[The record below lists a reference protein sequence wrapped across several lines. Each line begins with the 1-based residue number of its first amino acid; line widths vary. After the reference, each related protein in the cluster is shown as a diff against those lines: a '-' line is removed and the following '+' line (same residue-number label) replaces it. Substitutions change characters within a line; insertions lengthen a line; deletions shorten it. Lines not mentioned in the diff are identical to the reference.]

1 MIILPA
7 IDILGGKCV
16 RLTQGDYTKEFT
28 YSIYP
33 EDTALELQDAGATF
47 LHVVDLDGAKVGHPM
62 NIFTIKKILENV
74 TIPIEVGG
82 GIRSMEEIDMMLDLG
97 VERVMVGTAAV
108 ENPAFVREAAVQ
120 FGERVV
126 VAIDARDGIVAVNGW
141 SASGEIA
148 AEELAARIGDC
159 GITTI
164 TYTDIARDG
173 MLTGVDV
180 ERVASIAK
188 NSGLSVIASGGVN
201 SLENI
206 LQLKEKEPLG
216 IVGAIIGKAI
226 YEGVIDLQEAIKV
239 ARGE

>member
-16 RLTQGDYTKEFT
+16 RLMQGDYTRETT

-33 EDTALELQDAGATF
+33 EDTAIELQDAGAHF

-62 NIFTIKKILENV
+62 NIFTIKKILENIS
-74 TIPIEVGG
+74 IPIEVGG

-97 VERVMVGTAAV
+97 VERVMIGTAAV
-108 ENPAFVREAAVQ
+108 ENPNFVREAAAH
-120 FGERVV
+120 FGERIA

-141 SASGEIA
+141 NDSGKIE

-173 MLTGVDV
+173 MLTGVNV
-180 ERVASIAK
+180 EMVASIAK
-188 NSGLSVIASGGVN
+188 KSGLSVIASGGVN

-206 LQLKEKEPLG
+206 LQLKEKEHLG
-216 IVGAIIGKAI
+216 IIGAIIGKAI
-226 YEGVIDLQEAIKV
+226 YEGVIDLAEAIQV
-239 ARGE
+239 AK

>member
-33 EDTALELQDAGATF
+33 EDTALELQDAGAHF

-97 VERVMVGTAAV
+97 VARVMVGTAAV
-108 ENPAFVREAAVQ
+108 ENPNFVREAAAQ
-120 FGERVV
+120 FGDKVA

-141 SASGEIA
+141 SNSGEMA

-159 GITTI
+159 GITMI

-173 MLTGVDV
+173 MLTGVNV
-180 ERVASIAK
+180 EMVARIAEK
-188 NSGLSVIASGGVN
+188 SGLSVIASGGVN
-201 SLENI
+201 SIENI
-206 LQLKEKEPLG
+206 LKLKEKEHLG

-226 YEGVIDLQEAIKV
+226 YEGVIDLQEAIEI
-239 ARGE
+239 AR

>member
-16 RLTQGDYTKEFT
+16 RLTQGNYDKKFT
-28 YSIYP
+28 YSSYP
-33 EDTALELQDAGATF
+33 EDTAIELQEAGAHF
-47 LHVVDLDGAKVGHPM
+47 LHVVDLDGAKIGHPM

-108 ENPAFVREAAVQ
+108 ENPKFVREAASQ
-120 FGERVV
+120 FGEKVV
-126 VAIDARDGIVAVNGW
+126 VAIDARDGIVAVHGW
-141 SASGEIA
+141 SDSGEIA

-173 MLTGVDV
+173 MLTGVNV
-180 ERVASIAK
+180 EMVAKIAEK
-188 NSGLSVIASGGVN
+188 SGLSVIASGGVN

-206 LQLKEKEPLG
+206 RKLKENEHLG

-226 YEGVIDLQEAIKV
+226 YEGVVNLQEAIKI
-239 ARGE
+239 ASE

>member
-16 RLTQGDYTKEFT
+16 RLTQGDYDKKFT
-28 YSIYP
+28 YSNYP
-33 EDTALELQDAGATF
+33 EDTAIELQEAGAHF
-47 LHVVDLDGAKVGHPM
+47 LHVVDLDGAKIGHPM

-108 ENPAFVREAAVQ
+108 QNPDFVRKAAAQ
-120 FGERVV
+120 FGEKVV
-126 VAIDARDGIVAVNGW
+126 VAIDAREGIVAVHGW
-141 SASGEIA
+141 CESGQLT

-164 TYTDIARDG
+164 TYTDIVRDG
-173 MLTGVDV
+173 MLTGVDA
-180 ERVASIAK
+180 EKIASIAEK
-188 NSGLSVIASGGVN
+188 SGLSVIASGGIK
-201 SLENI
+201 SLDDI
-206 LQLKEKEPLG
+206 VKLKEKEHLG
-216 IVGAIIGKAI
+216 VVGAIIGKAI
-226 YEGVIDLQEAIKV
+226 YEGVVDLKEAVDLANAK
-239 ARGE
+239 

>member
-16 RLTQGDYTKEFT
+16 RLTQGDYDKKFT
-28 YSIYP
+28 YSSYP
-33 EDTALELQDAGATF
+33 EDTAVELQDAGAHF
-47 LHVVDLDGAKVGHPM
+47 LHVVDLDGAKIGHPM
-62 NIFTIKKILENV
+62 NIFTIKKILENID
-74 TIPIEVGG
+74 IPIEVGG

-108 ENPAFVREAAVQ
+108 ENPKFVHEAAAQ
-120 FGERVV
+120 FGEKVV

-141 SASGEIA
+141 SDSGEIA

-173 MLTGVDV
+173 MLNGVNV
-180 ERVASIAK
+180 EMVAKIAEK
-188 NSGLSVIASGGVN
+188 SGLSVIASGGVN
-201 SLENI
+201 SLDNI
-206 LQLKEKEPLG
+206 RKLKEKEHLG

-226 YEGVIDLQEAIKV
+226 YEGVVDLQEAIKV
-239 ARGE
+239 ASE

>member
-16 RLTQGDYTKEFT
+16 RLTQGNYDKQFT
-28 YSIYP
+28 YSSYP
-33 EDTALELQDAGATF
+33 EDTAIELQEAGAHF
-47 LHVVDLDGAKVGHPM
+47 LHVVDLDGAKIGHPM

-108 ENPAFVREAAVQ
+108 ENPKFVREAAAQ

-126 VAIDARDGIVAVNGW
+126 VAIDARDGIVAVHGW
-141 SASGEIA
+141 SDSGEMQ
-148 AEELAARIGDC
+148 AEELAAHIGDC

-173 MLTGVDV
+173 MLTGVNV
-180 ERVASIAK
+180 EMVAKIAEK
-188 NSGLSVIASGGVN
+188 SGLSVIASGGVN

-206 LQLKEKEPLG
+206 RKLKEKEHLG

-226 YEGVIDLQEAIKV
+226 YEGVVDLQEAIKI
-239 ARGE
+239 ASE